1 MKKEIV
7 NYEQYLNKDV
17 KIFPKNRKDPV
28 TGRVTVVK
36 KKFLVILAK
45 KAIKQEN
52 KIIYTKKSIKI
63 DDIDRVNI
71 N

>member
-7 NYEQYLNKDV
+7 DYEQYLNRDV
-17 KIFPKNRKDPV
+17 KIFPKDRRDPI
-28 TGRVTVVK
+28 TGRVTIVK

-45 KAIKQEN
+45 KAIRQEN

-63 DDIDRVNI
+63 DDIDRVNL